1 MKNVPLFFRA
11 NAFCGITFPLVTIPH
26 ADRIGE
32 CLRVSWKYAA
42 QDLLADICGTE
53 PDRGF
58 HIAFLVGSGGD
69 FSDSPCVVVDR
80 VSVGLVL
87 NQRNS
92 HIPPHHWL
100 PPT

>member
-1 MKNVPLFFRA
+1 M
-11 NAFCGITFPLVTIPH
+11 TFALVTIPH

-32 CLRVSWKYAA
+32 CFPVSWKYAA
-42 QDLLADICGTE
+42 QDLLAVVCGTG

-69 FSDSPCVVVDR
+69 FSDPSCVVVDR

-87 NQRNS
+87 ANNNIRS
-92 HIPPHHWL
+92 IRTP
-100 PPT
+100 